1 MLLAGSVG
9 WRDSKIIKRVRGEK
23 KCVITSKKWYIKE
36 LDSVATMENSL
47 YSLSPVPIC
56 YYSLL

>member
-9 WRDSKIIKRVRGEK
+9 WRGSKIIKRVRGE
-23 KCVITSKKWYIKE
+23 KKWYIKE